1 VTLSSAHSLVVHWL
15 LAAFQ
20 SLRVCVPFG
29 ISASTGSRMFLFAD
43 QLEVGAPSRDVWPDR
58 PEVDERQVTCD
69 VGLWSRGG
77 ARMFS
82 DLLTSLCGEEGRRE
96 LDVLMDPTPVFLA
109 HDAVFFTALDV
120 DGALARRLVE
130 RRQPEVEF
138 FVHRKLN

>member
-1 VTLSSAHSLVVHWL
+1 MRRDARWRRVANTNERSP
-15 LAAFQ
+15 LAIA
-20 SLRVCVPFG
+20 C
-29 ISASTGSRMFLFAD
+29 
-43 QLEVGAPSRDVWPDR
+43 E
-58 PEVDERQVTCD
+58 CD

-109 HDAVFFTALDV
+109 HDSVFFTALDV